1 MVTVQ
6 MHGNLRRFLPEG
18 RESVSVEV
26 AEGATVEGLL
36 KALKAERDTWLVA
49 VNGAV
54 VERSTLLCAGDVV
67 ECYEPVA
74 GG

>member
-1 MVTVQ
+1 MVTVR

-26 AEGATVEGLL
+26 GEGATVEGLL
-36 KALKAERDTWLVA
+36 ESLRAARDTWLVA

-54 VERSTLLCAGDVV
+54 VERSTPLSPGDLV

>member
-1 MVTVQ
+1 V
-6 MHGNLRRFLPEG
+6 G
-18 RESVSVEV
+18 
-26 AEGATVEGLL
+26 EGATVEGLL

-54 VERSTLLCAGDVV
+54 VDRSTPLSTGDLV